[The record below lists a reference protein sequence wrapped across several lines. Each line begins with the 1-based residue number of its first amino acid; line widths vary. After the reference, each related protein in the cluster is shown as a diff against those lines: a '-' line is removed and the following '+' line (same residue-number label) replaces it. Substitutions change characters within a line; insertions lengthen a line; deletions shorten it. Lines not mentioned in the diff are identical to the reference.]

1 MLDVLTGTWR
11 ALAADHIR
19 TPNWSHDSQFIYYD
33 TEGVVRCL
41 RRVRLS
47 DGKVEDLMDLS
58 HYQVAAYWWSG
69 LTPDDSPMILRNLIA
84 TEVYALR
91 LEIR

>member
-1 MLDVLTGTWR
+1 
-11 ALAADHIR
+11 
-19 TPNWSHDSQFIYYD
+19 
-33 TEGVVRCL
+33 
-41 RRVRLS
+41 
-47 DGKVEDLMDLS
+47 MDLS

-69 LTPDDSPMILRNLIA
+69 LTPDDSPMILRNLSA